1 MLLDANGNCYF
12 QQSCGRAC
20 ILCSSTAPNTCI
32 GCVSHAT
39 LNSGQCTCNSG
50 YFLDTVNNICR
61 QCYTTCATCTSY
73 TVSGCLTC
81 RDTTRSTLSGGQCI
95 CSSGWFMDLSTGLC
109 APCHS
114 HLPNLQFKCIALWV
128 SNMCRR
134 WGATDRGVMPLPSWY
149 LLEYKYLFL
158 LSVSSDLCNLSWTE
172 YY

>member
-1 MLLDANGNCYF
+1 VSISFLDTTTKTCNCPYPMLLDANGNCYF

-109 APCHS
+109 APCHPPAKLAVQV
-114 HLPNLQFKCIALWV
+114 HT
-128 SNMCRR
+128 M
-134 WGATDRGVMPLPSWY
+134 GV
-149 LLEYKYLFL
+149 
-158 LSVSSDLCNLSWTE
+158 
-172 YY
+172 